1 MPDRRRF
8 LAGSLAALLA
18 PRATAATPPPD
29 TADID
34 QLGKFERV
42 LGRPGLVIGVPHG
55 TADVGTLDAGR
66 VLCERLGAGGV
77 FVTGF
82 WDPKTRQRIN
92 VNRDSEEIIGQD
104 SEVLKQWRSD
114 RSIAANDRYTALV
127 KEASQG
133 PLKAFFEIHSNHKTR
148 YVDSVEVST
157 RGVWRGEAEKLKE
170 AFEAVRDRLAPGLP
184 RLSIHVSPVDKV
196 TFPNYGAASSIS
208 KLSAKGCAIENPGRV
223 FGNRA
228 WRLAYAACLADAIK
242 AAQWV

>member
-1 MPDRRRF
+1 MADRRRF
-8 LAGSLAALLA
+8 LTGSLAALLA

-55 TADVGTLDAGR
+55 TADVGTLDVGR

-92 VNRDSEEIIGQD
+92 VNRDSEELIGQD
-104 SEVLKQWRSD
+104 SEVLKHWRSD
-114 RSIAANDRYTALV
+114 RAIAANLRYIAMV
-127 KEASQG
+127 QEASQG
-133 PLKAFFEIHSNHKTR
+133 PLKVFFEIHSNHKTR

-170 AFEAVRDRLAPGLP
+170 AFEAARDRLAPDVP

-196 TFPNYGAASSIS
+196 TFPNYDASSSIA

-223 FGNRA
+223 FGHRP

-242 AAQWV
+242 DAQWA